1 MAGERERERE
11 RGEEGGAVSCR
22 RAEPRLD
29 VVDTSSPSLNSTTL
43 LRHTAA
49 AWAPRRRMQEFDSAS
64 IS

>member
-1 MAGERERERE
+1 MAGEKERE
-11 RGEEGGAVSCR
+11 EEGVAVSCR

-29 VVDTSSPSLNSTTL
+29 VVDTSSLLALLLSTL
-43 LRHTAA
+43 QWLRHTAA